1 MAQADDRPDDHED
14 DGDVPARV
22 QGAERRAWIRYPR
35 RLTTIG
41 QLFGARQE
49 EAWTATLFDISQTG
63 VGVII
68 NRSFPPATV
77 LSVRL
82 QTGSREF
89 SKTMLVRVKHCAARE
104 NGEWLVGCTF
114 VVKLKESELKELI
127 S

>member
-1 MAQADDRPDDHED
+1 MARADDRADAPED
-14 DGDVPARV
+14 KGDVPV

-35 RLTTIG
+35 RLTSIW
-41 QLFGARQE
+41 QLFGCRQE
-49 EAWTATLFDISQTG
+49 EAWSATLFDLSQTG

-77 LSVRL
+77 LTVRL
-82 QTGSREF
+82 QTGSRQF
-89 SKTMLVRVKHCAARE
+89 SKTMLVRVKHCSARG
-104 NGEWLVGCTF
+104 NDEWLVGCTF